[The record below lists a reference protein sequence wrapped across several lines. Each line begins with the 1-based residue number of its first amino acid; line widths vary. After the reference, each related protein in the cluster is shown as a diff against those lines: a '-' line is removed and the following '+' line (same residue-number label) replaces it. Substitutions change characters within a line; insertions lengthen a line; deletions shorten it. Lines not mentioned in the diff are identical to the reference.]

1 MDKRLSKTAQ
11 METVSIPKLI
21 FRYSTVTF
29 CALLFDALYNIV
41 DTLFVSRGVGD
52 DAMGGVSIVFP
63 FMLIQSGIAQMV
75 GGGAAVIV
83 SQKLGEKDYR
93 GAGSVTANAM
103 LVFYS
108 SAVLVTVLGYIFML
122 PILNLLGVTQDILP
136 FAKEYFAVV
145 LAGNVFSTGFS
156 SIIRAEGKMTYGL
169 LIWLIPTAINIVLD
183 AVFIYGLDMGV
194 KGAALATVIC
204 YFSSFLMSVLFFVKI
219 SCQKFNIIKIELN
232 TIKEILFIGVPTLL
246 QTGSISLMF
255 LLINHIL
262 SKISG
267 TLGVNAFAYISK
279 LAIFA
284 VVPINAVSQAV
295 SPVFAYN
302 FGASKGSRVKKT
314 LKYSICITVLYSIII
329 SLAAISVPQLF
340 VKMFTN
346 NSEIIMFS
354 DCALRIIAPATVFL
368 SVALILSIYF
378 QSLGR
383 KSTAIITSASVLIF
397 LIIMLFLLAYLFGTI
412 GIWISLPA
420 ASALSAAFAGLN
432 YFVLKKRGKL

>member
-1 MDKRLSKTAQ
+1 MDKRLLKTAE

-21 FRYSTVTF
+21 FRYSSVTF

-63 FMLIQSGIAQMV
+63 FMLIQGGIAQMV

-103 LVFYS
+103 LIFYS
-108 SAVLVTVLGYIFML
+108 TAVIVTVIGYIFML
-122 PILNLLGVTQDILP
+122 PVLNILGVTEDILP
-136 FAKEYFAVV
+136 FAKEYFAVI

-156 SIIRAEGKMTYGL
+156 SIIRAEGKMSYGL
-169 LIWLIPTAINIVLD
+169 LIWLIPTAVNIVLD

-204 YFSSFLMSVLFFVKI
+204 YFSSFLMSVVFFVKI
-219 SCQKFNIIKIELN
+219 SCQKFSDIKIRFK
-232 TIKEILFIGVPTLL
+232 TVKEILFIGVPTLL

-255 LLINHIL
+255 LLINHLL
-262 SKISG
+262 SKFSG

-295 SPVFAYN
+295 SPIFAYN
-302 FGASKGSRVKKT
+302 FGAGKGHRVKKT
-314 LKYSICITVLYSIII
+314 LKCSLCITTFYSILI
-329 SLAAISVPQLF
+329 SLAVFFDPQLF
-340 VKMFTN
+340 VKIFTN
-346 NSEIIMFS
+346 NSEIILFAAH
-354 DCALRIIAPATVFL
+354 ALKMISPALVFL

-383 KSTAIITSASVLIF
+383 KLTAITTSASVLVF
-397 LIIMLFLLAYLFGTI
+397 LIVMLFLLSYFFKTI

-420 ASALSAAFAGLN
+420 ASVLSAAFAGLN
-432 YFVLKKRGKL
+432 YFVLKKRGRI